1 MNIPISAR
9 LGLMMFLQFFVWG
22 AWYTSI
28 AVYMKTVGMGNLTNW
43 PYMVN
48 PIAAIIAPFFVGL
61 VADRYFATEK
71 VLALLHLAGGVLLLL
86 VPALAGQ
93 PLLFI
98 SVLLLYNLCY
108 MPTLGLANSLALHHI
123 EDAQRQF
130 PRIRVMGTIGW
141 IAAGLFL
148 SLVLGPSLGIT
159 IEATGFT
166 IEATAWP
173 LRVGGIASLVLGVFC
188 LGLPH
193 TPPRGRGEQV
203 SLRTIAGLDA
213 LKTLGSVPFYVFLA
227 SSFLLCIP
235 LAAYYNY
242 TQLYLESA
250 GFSSIAGTQTYG
262 QMSEVLFM
270 LLMPFFFRKLGVRY
284 MLMIGMLAW
293 VARYCLFAIGAPDAI
308 VWMIIS
314 GIVLH
319 GICYDFFFV
328 TGQIY
333 VDQKSTAKIRGQAQ
347 GLLVLATYGVGMLV
361 GAKIA
366 GNIYKSF
373 LQDQAALS
381 LAQWQTFWWYP
392 AAFALLILI
401 GFALTF
407 RDKVNRA

>member
-1 MNIPISAR
+1 
-9 LGLMMFLQFFVWG
+9 
-22 AWYTSI
+22 
-28 AVYMKTVGMGNLTNW
+28 MKTVGMGNLTNW